1 MSDDMAKKDS
11 IKNKAYEVV
20 ALLLSVA
27 LFAGGIY
34 GVVSSRVSAQEYKKS
49 TDIRKV
55 TAVVTYAKDI
65 GDDDDYEDCRYWT
78 KLSFSVDGSEYKGT
92 KTFYRTV
99 CEGDDVTVEVY
110 RTSSG
115 RYKLTPD
122 GNPIYFLFSCIAI
135 PVGGFIAVAMFSA
148 VFFKNPDKKAKKD
161 KTRRSGK

>member
-1 MSDDMAKKDS
+1 MNENSPKKS
-11 IKNKAYEVV
+11 KLKNKAYEIA

-34 GVVSSRVSAQEYKKS
+34 GVASSRISGREYKKS

-99 CEGDDVTVEVY
+99 HEGDNVTVEVY
-110 RTSSG
+110 RTSKG
-115 RYKLTPD
+115 RYKLAPE
-122 GNPIYFLFSCIAI
+122 GNPVYFLIYCIAI
-135 PVGGFIAVAMFSA
+135 PVGGFISAAMFSA
-148 VFFKNPDKKAKKD
+148 VFSKNPDKKAEKD